1 MLKKVWVA
9 VAMLCSIGLWAQGPR
24 EVLQDSIASS
34 HYPKKT
40 KFQFDLAKTYLS
52 QNPDTVHLMLVDA
65 YLEGLQYHTVKN
77 TAIYHQIRG
86 YAFYY
91 QSKFDSAVARLETAV
106 SVAEG
111 HQDDTD
117 IQTLLPSLYNA
128 IGVMYQR
135 WGYGVKAA
143 EATTRAVA
151 FHNKMGNKAGAAVGY
166 NNLCAL
172 YREQK
177 EWEEALECGHKAV
190 ALHLELKDTINFAGS
205 YNNIGLVYQDLNQLD
220 SAQHYYELSLKYRD
234 PKTDPRGYGNVLNN
248 LGDLYVKS
256 GRLDEGKELIERSLK
271 VRTDNSDRYGMA
283 KSNMNLTEWAL
294 SSGKYNDAAM
304 YIQRAE
310 ELAEGIGSLS
320 FSLELAEK
328 KVSVLESSGKY
339 KEGLEA
345 YEVFM
350 SLRDSLYNVD
360 RGRDIARMEAEMENA
375 LNEAEL
381 VALTKE
387 AEIDDRI
394 IKFQS
399 LAGGVLVI
407 FIVILIV
414 VGNRIRKQKKQ
425 LDVLHGEL
433 EINHAIAVKEA
444 EERAEIL
451 SYMSHEIRSPLG
463 GIISLA
469 KLSEDEESVEVV
481 KEHNELILAS
491 GYQLLEM
498 IKKVLDFARIES
510 GKVALDLQTVWVKDA
525 TDKALSMQSLEISEK
540 HLETSNLSQS
550 NISINADQELFQ
562 MMVNNLVGNAI
573 KYTDKGEV
581 KISTEAN
588 SEGVYIRIADTG
600 LGMSAEDKNKLFQPY
615 SRVGGK
621 GSTSRQGTGLGLTLA
636 MRIAQLHGGNIS
648 VESQLGKGSVFTI
661 YWPVASL

>member
-9 VAMLCSIGLWAQGPR
+9 IACICSVGLWAQGPR
-24 EVLQDSIASS
+24 EALRDSIEAS
-34 HYPKKT
+34 HYPQKT
-40 KFQFDLAKTYLS
+40 KFQYDLAKTYLS
-52 QNPDTVHLMLVDA
+52 ENPDTVHTLLVEA
-65 YLEGLQYHTVKN
+65 YLEGLQFQTVKN
-77 TAIYHQIRG
+77 EAVYEQIRG

-91 QSKFDSAVARLETAV
+91 QSKFDSAVARLERAV
-106 SVAEG
+106 AVAEK
-111 HQDDTD
+111 HEDDED

-177 EWEEALECGHKAV
+177 EFEEAIECGRKAV
-190 ALHLELKDTINFAGS
+190 VLHLELKDTVNFAGS
-205 YNNIGLVYQDLNQLD
+205 YNNIGLVYQDLKQLD
-220 SAQHYYELSLKYRD
+220 SAQFYYELSLKYRD
-234 PKTDPRGYGNVLNN
+234 PKVDPRGYGNVLNN

-256 GRLDEGKELIERSLK
+256 GRLEEGKELIERGLD
-271 VRTDNSDRYGMA
+271 VRSQYQDKYGMA
-283 KSNMNLTEWAL
+283 KSYVNLTEWAL
-294 SSGKYNDAAM
+294 RSKKYDVAAD
-304 YIQRAE
+304 YISKAE
-310 ELAEGIGSLS
+310 ELSEGIGSLS

-328 KVSVLESSGKY
+328 KVSVLEMSGKY
-339 KEGLEA
+339 KEGLES
-345 YEVFM
+345 YKVFM
-350 SLRDSLYNVD
+350 QLRDSLYNVD

-387 AEIDDRI
+387 AEKDDKI
-394 IKFQS
+394 IRYQY
-399 LAGGVLVI
+399 AVGAVLI
-407 FIVILIV
+407 LFILGLVF
-414 VGNRIRKQKKQ
+414 VGNRIRKQKAQ
-425 LDVLHGEL
+425 LDVLHSEL
-433 EINHAIAVKEA
+433 EANHAIALKEA

-469 KLSEDEESVEVV
+469 KLSEDEESMDTV

-540 HLETSNLSQS
+540 HLETNNHSQS

-562 MMVNNLVGNAI
+562 MMINNLVGNAV
-573 KYTDKGEV
+573 KYTDKGLV
-581 KISTEAN
+581 SISTEAN
-588 SEGVYIRIADTG
+588 SDGVYIKISDSG
-600 LGMSAEDKNKLFQPY
+600 LGMSAEDQRKLFQPY

-636 MRIAQLHGGNIS
+636 MRIAQLHGGNIT
-648 VESQLGKGSVFTI
+648 VKSQLGKGSEFVVF
-661 YWPVASL
+661 WPIAAL